1 MNHKTNPCP
10 ICGSRKPKTINPA
23 STKQR
28 VKAAQSLACHLIVK
42 FQVANSKSLIF
53 ILGYGNESSNQE
65 AIAHWIMDRI
75 SHIAQWPLSSDGVND
90 LIDTLERD
98 LGSILTDLQYG
109 SHYVQ

>member
-10 ICGSRKPKTINPA
+10 ICGSSKPKTINLA

-28 VKAAQSLACHLIVK
+28 VKAAQSLACHLSVK

-65 AIAHWIMDRI
+65 AMAHWVMDRT
-75 SHIAQWPLSSDGVND
+75 SHISQWPLSSEDMNNLLD
-90 LIDTLERD
+90 RLEYD
-98 LGSILTDLQYG
+98 LGSILNDLQYA
-109 SHYVQ
+109 SHYV